1 MDVGG
6 VHPIETGEE
15 ADEAEGD
22 IDMDGH
28 DVEGAEEGG
37 GFAEEGIEDVDG
49 QNPTP
54 MNSDIPGAEGQTPLR
69 SPKTPRKSMATK
81 TPRPIPKSAFAS
93 AKKHKKKA
101 KKPRKSQLDIS
112 ALTDEQVALAAL
124 QSNQILN
131 LKLRKRYYAEALD
144 FIRHVEN
151 AMEIIG
157 QLLGSTNKAEVL
169 ESIEF
174 FRVAHEYQIV
184 GSEVSNRAFMMFE
197 LRSDVDHLI
206 SSV

>member
-1 MDVGG
+1 MEVKGAPMTEGEDAGEGEVDGDVDM
-6 VHPIETGEE
+6 EE
-15 ADEAEGD
+15 PVAEEMEEDECHVDGMEEEAEGD
-22 IDMDGH
+22 
-28 DVEGAEEGG
+28 
-37 GFAEEGIEDVDG
+37 
-49 QNPTP
+49 NPTP
-54 MNSDIPGAEGQTPLR
+54 MNSDFPGFEGQTPSR
-69 SPKTPRKSMATK
+69 TPKTPRKSMATK
-81 TPRPIPKSAFAS
+81 TPRPIPKSAFAT
-93 AKKHKKKA
+93 AKKSKKKA

-144 FIRHVEN
+144 FIRHIEN

-184 GSEVSNRAFMMFE
+184 GSEVSC
-197 LRSDVDHLI
+197 V
-206 SSV
+206 

>member
-1 MDVGG
+1 MDIEG
-6 VHPIETGEE
+6 VPS
-15 ADEAEGD
+15 ARLDEDENEDVDVNMAEGD
-22 IDMDGH
+22 AED
-28 DVEGAEEGG
+28 AEEDE
-37 GFAEEGIEDVDG
+37 GFADEDMAELDGDEESL
-49 QNPTP
+49 TP
-54 MNSDIPGAEGQTPLR
+54 LQSDALGPDGQTPAR
-69 SPKTPRKSMATK
+69 TPKTPRKSMATK

-124 QSNQILN
+124 QSSQILN

-144 FIRHVEN
+144 FIRHIEN

-184 GSEVSNRAFMMFE
+184 GAEVSWLMKLSEKMVLN
-197 LRSDVDHLI
+197 
-206 SSV
+206 